1 MPSHNTATIAQR
13 LERYLMGVIE
23 SPESTKKEKATAAS
37 QLIDLRMVKARPKPR
52 QTASNTVLGSKASE
66 R

>member
-23 SPESTKKEKATAAS
+23 SAESTRKEKAEAAR
-37 QLIDLRMVKARPKPR
+37 QLIQLRLVKTQTKARQPMPD
-52 QTASNTVLGSKASE
+52 TVLGSK
-66 R
+66 